1 MKYIFLSYRNTP
13 TSEKSLNLTT
23 APNNQ
28 PSNDVDNDIYEAIYA
43 YEAADTSDLSFD
55 VGERII
61 VIKRDGDWWTGQIGD
76 RTGTFPYNYVQK
88 IENVQET
95 AIAIKS
101 YQTTDEDYLSFEE
114 GQIIHILKKD
124 DNGLYQGEIRVY

>member
-1 MKYIFLSYRNTP
+1 LKYIFLSYRNTP